1 MVIVDSA
8 EELQQ
13 KQQPPQIA
21 PQSAIQPAPQ
31 LPPQAIQNKIMS
43 PLTTFTSSGFTPN
56 HLPKSSS
63 KSPRVNHI
71 NIKTPEHR
79 NGGSGGS
86 ASGTPTHSSLNNG
99 KVHVIGSGS
108 SRTPNRT
115 PSRTPTRTPT
125 PTAAVK
131 QTPSPVRQRT
141 PSVSPHPNQQ
151 NATVASTSTTTTV
164 TVAQGI
170 PSLICKIDLVRLSN
184 VPQEW
189 YVNST
194 ARHYTSPSPR
204 SLPNRTPP
212 VTVLDERLMTTNA
225 AALIKTAGGN
235 TTPRENV
242 RLSVG
247 LVNNNS
253 PRLATKVDA
262 TTTSSSISSPQLIK
276 PIKMET
282 NANSTTYMFEYADYN
297 AESFDNFKKLA
308 NNNNTVKQEQ
318 FIKNEIKQTPPL
330 TEMSPPVG
338 KEGEKLN
345 SRKRSSSGS
354 KSPFKEKKRK
364 KDKGSNGAGNNGFGV
379 SRWGFFSGWVRE

>member
-13 KQQPPQIA
+13 KQQPTVA
-21 PQSAIQPAPQ
+21 QPVQ
-31 LPPQAIQNKIMS
+31 PPQMPQQIIPIKS

-56 HLPKSSS
+56 HLQKSSS
-63 KSPRVNHI
+63 KSPRVNLI
-71 NIKTPEHR
+71 SMKTPEHR
-79 NGGSGGS
+79 NGSGGS
-86 ASGTPTHSSLNNG
+86 ANGTPTHSSLNNG
-99 KVHVIGSGS
+99 KVHVIGRDS

-125 PTAAVK
+125 PTVTATK
-131 QTPSPVRQRT
+131 QSPSPVRQRT

-151 NATVASTSTTTTV
+151 NATVASTTTTTV
-164 TVAQGI
+164 TVAQGM

-189 YVNST
+189 YQNSVSSSSS
-194 ARHYTSPSPR
+194 RQYTSPSPR
-204 SLPNRTPP
+204 SLLPNRTPP
-212 VTVLDERLMTTNA
+212 VTVLDERLMTTM
-225 AALIKTAGGN
+225 LMKSGSGGN
-235 TTPRENV
+235 TTPRENL
-242 RLSVG
+242 RLSSG
-247 LVNNNS
+247 FVNNSS
-253 PRLATKVDA
+253 PRLANKVEQ
-262 TTTSSSISSPQLIK
+262 TTTSTSISSPQLIK

-282 NANSTTYMFEYADYN
+282 NANSTTYMFEYDQYN

-338 KEGEKLN
+338 KDGEKLN

-354 KSPFKEKKRK
+354 RSPFKEKKRK
-364 KDKGSNGAGNNGFGV
+364 KDKGSSNGAGNNGFGV
-379 SRWGFFSGWVRE
+379 SFLFYFFINWG